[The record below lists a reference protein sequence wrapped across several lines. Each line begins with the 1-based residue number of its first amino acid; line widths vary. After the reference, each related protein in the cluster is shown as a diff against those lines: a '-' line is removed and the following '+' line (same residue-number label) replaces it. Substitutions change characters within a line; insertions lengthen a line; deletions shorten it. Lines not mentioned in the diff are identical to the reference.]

1 MHGGG
6 FYNMQK
12 YAVQPKRLP
21 EHLHWSFWE
30 SYSTWLTGFAL
41 FTVSYLWNA
50 STYLI
55 DRSKMDWQP
64 GTAVAVALAFF
75 VVFWLVYDGI
85 CRLFGRGRHGD
96 VVVGALV
103 AVFIAAASWLA
114 CHWFAGRAAFLLVGA
129 MMATTMSANVF
140 FWIIPGQRKNV
151 AAMKAG
157 LPVDPVHGQRGK
169 QRSVHNTYFTLPVVF
184 AMMSNHYSVTYTH
197 PQNWLV
203 LLLIMLG
210 GAAVR
215 QFFVVRHRFKLG
227 NARNPLGYALLGVA
241 VLGLTL
247 MWMRPE
253 PRPEIRADRSAPA
266 LRPPRRWPPRW
277 CRRRRRPG
285 PRRGFR
291 AGAEGGG
298 TALPAV
304 PRRAGA
310 NEERAPG
317 LAPGNRQPRAGHLPA
332 GGGVAR
338 DADEQFHRHDRRR
351 TRADRHLV
359 QGGRAHALGPPAGAA
374 CCRPV
379 PPLPF
384 HPSSLAFMPIYDAT
398 LPYPATWPAT
408 AAIRRTRAGRAR
420 AHRRAVRAEL
430 RGRRRELGA
439 ARRPRLRAVPVRDV
453 QSGQLPGPPPSMES
467 IYEYGSRAGV
477 WRILREFEKRRLP
490 LTVFGVGMALQ
501 RHPELASACVELGHE
516 IACHG
521 WRWVH
526 YQDVDEATEREH
538 MFLGM
543 QAIEQ
548 LTGARPLGWYTGR
561 DSPARA
567 GWWPTMAASNTT
579 ATTTAT
585 TCRSGCRCAEATAR
599 SCRS

>member
-253 PRPEIRADRSAPA
+253 PRPRSAPTVPHRP

-277 CRRRRRPG
+277 CRRRPPPR

-374 CCRPV
+374 CCRSRSA
-379 PPLPF
+379 PPLPSF
-384 HPSSLAFMPIYDAT
+384 LPRLHAHLRRHAALPRDLAGYGRNPPHAR
-398 LPYPATWPAT
+398 WP
-408 AAIRRTRAGRAR
+408 GAR
-420 AHRRAVRAEL
+420 A
-430 RGRRRELGA
+430 
-439 ARRPRLRAVPVRDV
+439 
-453 QSGQLPGPPPSMES
+453 
-467 IYEYGSRAGV
+467 
-477 WRILREFEKRRLP
+477 
-490 LTVFGVGMALQ
+490 
-501 RHPELASACVELGHE
+501 
-516 IACHG
+516 
-521 WRWVH
+521 
-526 YQDVDEATEREH
+526 
-538 MFLGM
+538 
-543 QAIEQ
+543 
-548 LTGARPLGWYTGR
+548 
-561 DSPARA
+561 SPC
-567 GWWPTMAASNTT
+567 S
-579 ATTTAT
+579 
-585 TCRSGCRCAEATAR
+585 
-599 SCRS
+599 SC